1 MLHAEKRFMPDI
13 HEFEIVEYPDY
24 SPLINQVRVLKS
36 FHRPI
41 ILVDDLLHNG
51 YRMEKLDHVFKEEKT
66 SVDRLVVAVMSAYGQ
81 DLMRV
86 QGHSVECEYFIPNLH
101 YWLTEGTLY
110 PFLGGDSVYGRKAE
124 EHMLPSVNLILPY
137 VYPNFI
143 YDAEDRKIREFSMT
157 ALENAQAILRI
168 LEQEHQRV
176 FSTHLTIRRLNEVL
190 LQPRVPDK
198 GSCMN
203 YDFDLPASVYLEDDL
218 SQARRI
224 LRKEGYRDR
233 M

>member
-1 MLHAEKRFMPDI
+1 
-13 HEFEIVEYPDY
+13 
-24 SPLINQVRVLKS
+24 
-36 FHRPI
+36 
-41 ILVDDLLHNG
+41 
-51 YRMEKLDHVFKEEKT
+51 
-66 SVDRLVVAVMSAYGQ
+66 
-81 DLMRV
+81 
-86 QGHSVECEYFIPNLH
+86 
-101 YWLTEGTLY
+101 
-110 PFLGGDSVYGRKAE
+110 
-124 EHMLPSVNLILPY
+124 
-137 VYPNFI
+137 
-143 YDAEDRKIREFSMT
+143 MT